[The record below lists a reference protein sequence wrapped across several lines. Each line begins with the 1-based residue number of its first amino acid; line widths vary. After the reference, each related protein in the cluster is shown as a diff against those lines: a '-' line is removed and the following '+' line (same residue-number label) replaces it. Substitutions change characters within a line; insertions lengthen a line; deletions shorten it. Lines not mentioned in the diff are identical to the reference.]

1 MSRSESSCKKS
12 PMEKVVPLR
21 CLDRDYNGD
30 RTCRRVRSLLPAKT
44 TPQIANDPTARHLV
58 PEDQQTALACDAEVR
73 ARHGL
78 SLAFFAKHPAE
89 PYRSR
94 VGFSKLQIGSPIR
107 SFFCWSTNTRLVCV
121 RLKHQRGALIH
132 HGGTEKIREGKS
144 SPRGDPSCVCASRK
158 SVAIRG
164 SCSSVSREGAEAR
177 RRTEQRKSEFCLGPF
192 APPRLRVR
200 PVSR

>member
-1 MSRSESSCKKS
+1 MQRHDPQLHVAVFLRGNGAGHSVCFFLYSFQDSRNVLKWGWQTFATISNFPVEMMSRSESSCKKS

-21 CLDRDYNGD
+21 CLDRDYNGG

-58 PEDQQTALACDAEVR
+58 PEDQQTALACDAQVR

-94 VGFSKLQIGSPIR
+94 VGFSKLQIGSPVR
-107 SFFCWSTNTRLVCV
+107 SFFFLW
-121 RLKHQRGALIH
+121 
-132 HGGTEKIREGKS
+132 
-144 SPRGDPSCVCASRK
+144 
-158 SVAIRG
+158 
-164 SCSSVSREGAEAR
+164 
-177 RRTEQRKSEFCLGPF
+177 
-192 APPRLRVR
+192 
-200 PVSR
+200 